1 MGVIADQL
9 KSIINEMK
17 AKDEQLMRDTQVLL
31 TQTEQLIK
39 ELDSIK
45 EEMA

>member
-17 AKDEQLMRDTQVLL
+17 VKDEQLMRDTQDLL
-31 TQTEQLIK
+31 TTTEQLIK

-45 EEMA
+45 EELN